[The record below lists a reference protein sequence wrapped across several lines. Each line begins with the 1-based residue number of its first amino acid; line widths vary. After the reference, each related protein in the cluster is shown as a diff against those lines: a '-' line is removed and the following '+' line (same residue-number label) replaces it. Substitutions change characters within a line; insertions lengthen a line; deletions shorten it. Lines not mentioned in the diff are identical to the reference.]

1 MLATHPAHF
10 SPFFMKILQFM
21 SPRDCRLD
29 FRRLLGPV
37 ECGLI
42 FPEQRL
48 VIEPRETEHAE
59 HATKHRTPPKPFWS
73 SFYSRWPRDLD
84 LRWMQRQR
92 IERKALLGIYFSSYC
107 GGNSFS
113 FKVGYRSPKERQ
125 FLTCNE

>member
-48 VIEPRETEHAE
+48 VIEPIETEPQNIARHPN
-59 HATKHRTPPKPFWS
+59 RFGL
-73 SFYSRWPRDLD
+73 SF
-84 LRWMQRQR
+84 
-92 IERKALLGIYFSSYC
+92 IV
-107 GGNSFS
+107 GGH
-113 FKVGYRSPKERQ
+113 V
-125 FLTCNE
+125 T